1 VLVDALGSWVAAHP
15 DLAVDVDSLVAA
27 LQSRSGQT
35 IVVSEEVGLS
45 VHAPT
50 ELGRRFTDVMGTLN
64 QAVAALATDVW
75 LVVAGR
81 ALPLP
86 PPEPT

>member
-1 VLVDALGSWVAAHP
+1 
-15 DLAVDVDSLVAA
+15 
-27 LQSRSGQT
+27 
-35 IVVSEEVGLS
+35 
-45 VHAPT
+45 
-50 ELGRRFTDVMGTLN
+50 LN

>member
-1 VLVDALGSWVAAHP
+1 VAAHP
-15 DLAVDVDSLVAA
+15 DLAADVDSLVAA